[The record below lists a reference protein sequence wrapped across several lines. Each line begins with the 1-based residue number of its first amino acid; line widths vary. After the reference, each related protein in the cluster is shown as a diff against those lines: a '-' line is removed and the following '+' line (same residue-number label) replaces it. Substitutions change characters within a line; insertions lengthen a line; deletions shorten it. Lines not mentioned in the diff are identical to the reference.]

1 MRFLTVWRLGE
12 DLARDRRPPAQ
23 GFCHLPRDGY
33 QCLMSCSWFDLCPS
47 PDVNIHGQPLRP
59 RCYSCITWNTRWGPP
74 QPKTQFPWNV
84 GRLNN
89 SQFTTI
95 AGGKTFSLQEK
106 RLQSFLNYL
115 PWIQPDR
122 GTVRFSFPRFLF
134 FRIPFVYWVNKKR
147 YSKRRNLGNVMQ
159 HSPIRRLAWN
169 NITSCTTGTVGS
181 VEYYVLSFSAHD
193 SHYVRF

>member
-33 QCLMSCSWFDLCPS
+33 QCLMSCSWFDLCPP

-59 RCYSCITWNTRWGPP
+59 RCYSCITWNTQWGPP

-89 SQFTTI
+89 SQFTTV
-95 AGGKTFSLQEK
+95 AGGKRFHCKKNACRVSWTIFHEFRQIGVRCAFRFQDSLFSNTVCLLSKQKTVFEK
-106 RLQSFLNYL
+106 KESWKRHAAFTYKTSCMKQYYELHNRDGRLSWILCSF
-115 PWIQPDR
+115 
-122 GTVRFSFPRFLF
+122 F
-134 FRIPFVYWVNKKR
+134 FR
-147 YSKRRNLGNVMQ
+147 
-159 HSPIRRLAWN
+159 AW
-169 NITSCTTGTVGS
+169 
-181 VEYYVLSFSAHD
+181 
-193 SHYVRF
+193 